1 MNINLDDELR
11 QTRAK
16 FQAYDQGAPVTKWVL
31 IIALGVL
38 LGSIASTLAIR
49 AMDTAI
55 IRYQLHE
62 MSKKLEADQAK
73 MKARRDEQNK
83 INAARLKQQ
92 QIENE
97 KKQAGFRQAMETCN
111 YWRDQYRKDASS
123 SNQYQRDQSCSFVNE
138 FR

>member
-11 QTRAK
+11 QTRSK
-16 FQAYDQGAPVTKWVL
+16 FQKYDEGAPVTKWVL
-31 IIALGVL
+31 IIALGVF

-49 AMDTAI
+49 AMDNAI
-55 IRYQLHE
+55 IRYELHE
-62 MSKKLEADQAK
+62 LNKKLAADQAK
-73 MKARRDEQNK
+73 MKAKQEEQK
-83 INAARLKQQ
+83 KLNAARLKQQ

-111 YWRDQYRKDASS
+111 YWRDQYRKEGSS
-123 SNQYQRDQSCSFVNE
+123 YNQFQRDQACNFVNE